1 MAEQVGP
8 ALPPDLKKKKEEEE
22 ASSSKAEPSLFWT
35 EHPDDYENHPDY
47 VAMQAAMDEL
57 TPFEKA
63 EDWKN
68 QGNDK
73 LRMGRKAVQTR
84 MKRRFYREAVDLYTK
99 AIDTVRSDPDTSSTC
114 NFVGICFNNRA
125 QVNLMLTN
133 YRSALTDAEEAIK
146 IDKTNRK
153 AYFRAVKAALE
164 LKEIDI
170 ALSLGRRG
178 LPYAKKDK
186 EYAELMGK
194 VEQVEKEVKATAEK
208 ETEEAQQS
216 LSTAIQFSLLLK
228 QRGVKICFP
237 SFPDIQNKPYL
248 DAQNIMHWP
257 VIMVYPESGQVE
269 FIEDFPEDSAFLPF
283 LDMMF
288 NEDVSSFPWDVQNE
302 YTKSKIT
309 LYYNTSYSKVMP
321 QDVLLKWLDGNHVG
335 EQDRTWKKESWSKID
350 PKTTMKEMLSSK
362 DCIIPGLPCVYAL
375 ADNDFHQKF
384 LAGDW

>member
-8 ALPPDLKKKKEEEE
+8 ALPPELKNEEEGK
-22 ASSSKAEPSLFWT
+22 ASSSTPSLFW
-35 EHPDDYENHPDY
+35 DDAPENFEEHPDY
-47 VAMQAAMDEL
+47 VAMHAAMEEM
-57 TPFEKA
+57 TPFERA
-63 EDWKN
+63 EDLKN
-68 QGNDK
+68 VGNEN
-73 LRMGRKAVQTR
+73 LRKGRKAAQTR
-84 MKRRFYREAVDLYTK
+84 MKRRFYREAVDSYTK
-99 AIDTVRSDPDTSSTC
+99 AIDTVKKDPDTSSSC

-133 YRSALTDAEEAIK
+133 YRSALEDAEEAIK
-146 IDKTNRK
+146 IDKSNRK

-164 LKEIDI
+164 LKEIDV

-178 LPYAKKDK
+178 LPFAKKDK
-186 EYAELMGK
+186 DYADLMAQ
-194 VEQVEKEVKATAEK
+194 VERAEKEVKAEADK
-208 ETEEAQQS
+208 ETEDAQQS

-228 QRGVKICFP
+228 QREVKICFP

-248 DAQNIMHWP
+248 DAEGIMHWP

-269 FIEDFPEDSAFLPF
+269 FIEDFPEESPFSPF
-283 LDMMF
+283 LDLMF

-321 QDVLLKWLDGNHVG
+321 QDTLLKWLDGNHVG
-335 EQDRTWKKESWSKID
+335 EQDRTWKKESWRKID
-350 PKTTMKEMLSSK
+350 PKTTMKKMLSEK
-362 DCIIPGLPCVYAL
+362 DCVIPGLPSVYAL
-375 ADNDFHQKF
+375 ADNSFHQKF